1 MQKYVCAL
9 CGYEYDPEVGDPDS
23 GIAPGTA
30 FEDIPED
37 WVCPVCGVGKENF
50 QPAECTIRRICGLV
64 WKDYTGPL
72 FIFMAGKDKTASR
85 EKTIVMTGIVG
96 IVANVLLASFKALV
110 GVAVHST
117 AMVLDAVN
125 NFSDV
130 LSSLVTIIGTKI
142 ASRKPDKK
150 HPLGHGRVEYL
161 AQMII
166 AALILYAGIT
176 ALWES
181 IKKIITPVDPD
192 HSAVSLALISVAIVV
207 KIFLGLYV
215 RKQGK
220 KAKSELLISSGT
232 DALFDAILSTAVLIS
247 AIILLIFKFNIEAY
261 VSVIIAVFILK
272 AGIEIIIEAVDDMLG
287 HRVEVEYTKKVKESV
302 LSFDEV
308 YGAYDIVLHN
318 YGPDRYLGS
327 VHIEVDDRMTA
338 DKIDSLTRNITQK
351 VCEDT
356 GIILTAVGI
365 YSNNSSNDR
374 LMKMRKDITEL
385 VVDHKHILQLHG
397 FYVDEE
403 KKRITFDVVV
413 DFDEQDREG
422 LLKHIVGDV
431 KNALPEYEVVVAM
444 DSDISDQ

>member
-1 MQKYVCAL
+1 MTEQSK
-9 CGYEYDPEVGDPDS
+9 
-23 GIAPGTA
+23 
-30 FEDIPED
+30 
-37 WVCPVCGVGKENF
+37 
-50 QPAECTIRRICGLV
+50 TI
-64 WKDYTGPL
+64 
-72 FIFMAGKDKTASR
+72 SR
-85 EKTIVMTGIVG
+85 EKTIVKTGIIG

-110 GVAVHST
+110 GLTVHST

-142 ASRKPDKK
+142 ASKKPDKK

-166 AALILYAGIT
+166 AALIIYAGIT

-181 IKKIITPVDPD
+181 IKKIIEPVDAE
-192 HSAVSLALISVAIVV
+192 HSAASLAVISVAIVV

-215 RKQGK
+215 RKKGK
-220 KAKSELLISSGT
+220 TVRSDLLISSGT
-232 DALFDAILSTAVLIS
+232 DALFDAVLSTAVLIS
-247 AIILLIFKFNIEAY
+247 AIILIIFKFNIEAY
-261 VSVIIAVFILK
+261 VSVIISGFILK
-272 AGIEIIIEAVDDMLG
+272 AGVEIIIEAVDDMLG
-287 HRVEVEYTKKVKESV
+287 HRVEAEYTKKVKESV
-302 LSFDEV
+302 LTFPEV

-327 VHIEVDDRMTA
+327 LHIEIDDTMTA
-338 DKIDSLTRNITQK
+338 DKIDALARNIYDK
-351 VCEDT
+351 VYKDT

-365 YSNNSSNDR
+365 YSRNTSDEK
-374 LMKMRKDITEL
+374 LMKMRNDITEL

-397 FYVDEE
+397 FYVDEVR
-403 KKRITFDVVV
+403 KRITFDVVV

-422 LLKHIVGDV
+422 LVEHIIGDV
-431 KNALPEYEVVVAM
+431 KNALPEYDVVVAI

>member
-1 MQKYVCAL
+1 
-9 CGYEYDPEVGDPDS
+9 
-23 GIAPGTA
+23 
-30 FEDIPED
+30 
-37 WVCPVCGVGKENF
+37 
-50 QPAECTIRRICGLV
+50 
-64 WKDYTGPL
+64 
-72 FIFMAGKDKTASR
+72 MADQTKIIDR
-85 EKTIVMTGIVG
+85 EKTIVRTGIIG
-96 IVANVLLASFKALV
+96 IVANILLASFKALV
-110 GVAVHST
+110 GVAIHST

-130 LSSLVTIIGTKI
+130 LSSVVTIIGTKI
-142 ASRKPDKK
+142 AYRKPDKK

-181 IKKIITPVDPD
+181 IKKIIDPVDPD
-192 HSAVSLALISVAIVV
+192 HSAVSLGIISVAIVV

-215 RKQGK
+215 KKQGK
-220 KAKSELLISSGT
+220 KAKSDLLISSGT

-247 AIILLIFKFNIEAY
+247 AVILIFFKFNIEAY
-261 VSVIIAVFILK
+261 VSIIISLFILK
-272 AGIEIIIEAVDDMLG
+272 AGFGIIKEAVDDMLG
-287 HRVEVEYTKKVKESV
+287 HRVETEYTKKVKETV
-302 LSFDEV
+302 TTFPEV

-327 VHIEVDDRMTA
+327 VHIEVDDTMTA
-338 DKIDSLTRNITQK
+338 DKIDSLTRNITGK
-351 VCEDT
+351 VYEET

-365 YSNNSSNDR
+365 YSNNSSDER

-413 DFDEQDREG
+413 DFEEQDREG
-422 LLKHIVGDV
+422 LIAHIKNDV
-431 KNALPEYEVVVAM
+431 KNVLPEYELVVAI

>member
-1 MQKYVCAL
+1 MTDQAK
-9 CGYEYDPEVGDPDS
+9 
-23 GIAPGTA
+23 
-30 FEDIPED
+30 
-37 WVCPVCGVGKENF
+37 
-50 QPAECTIRRICGLV
+50 TI
-64 WKDYTGPL
+64 
-72 FIFMAGKDKTASR
+72 SR
-85 EKTIVMTGIVG
+85 EKIIVRTGIIG
-96 IVANVLLASFKALV
+96 IVANVLLASFKALI
-110 GVAVHST
+110 GLAIHST

-130 LSSLVTIIGTKI
+130 LSSVVTIIGTKI

-176 ALWES
+176 ALIES
-181 IKKIITPVDPD
+181 IKKIINPVDPD
-192 HSAVSLALISVAIVV
+192 HSAVSLAIISVAIVV
-207 KIFLGLYV
+207 KIFLGIYV

-220 KAKSELLISSGT
+220 KAKSDLLISSGT

-247 AIILLIFKFNIEAY
+247 AVILMLFKFNIEAY
-261 VSVIIAVFILK
+261 VSVIISLFIIK
-272 AGIEIIIEAVDDMLG
+272 AGFEIIKEAVDDMLG
-287 HRVEVEYTKKVKESV
+287 HRVEAEYTKKVKESV
-302 LSFDEV
+302 VAFDEV

-327 VHIEVDDRMTA
+327 LHIEVDDRMTA
-338 DKIDSLTRNITQK
+338 DQIDSLTRNITAK
-351 VCEDT
+351 VYEET

-365 YSNNSSNDR
+365 YSNNSSNEK
-374 LMKMRKDITEL
+374 LMKMRKDITDL

-413 DFDEQDREG
+413 DFDEEDREG
-422 LLKHIVGDV
+422 LVNHIIKDV
-431 KNALPEYEVVVAM
+431 KEALPEYDVIVAT

>member
-1 MQKYVCAL
+1 
-9 CGYEYDPEVGDPDS
+9 
-23 GIAPGTA
+23 
-30 FEDIPED
+30 
-37 WVCPVCGVGKENF
+37 
-50 QPAECTIRRICGLV
+50 
-64 WKDYTGPL
+64 
-72 FIFMAGKDKTASR
+72 MAGKDKTASR

-192 HSAVSLALISVAIVV
+192 HSAVSLALISIAIVV

-351 VCEDT
+351 VFEDT
-356 GIILTAVGI
+356 GIFLTAVGI
-365 YSNNSSNDR
+365 YSNNSSNER
-374 LMKMRKDITEL
+374 LMKLRKDITEL

>member
-1 MQKYVCAL
+1 
-9 CGYEYDPEVGDPDS
+9 
-23 GIAPGTA
+23 
-30 FEDIPED
+30 
-37 WVCPVCGVGKENF
+37 
-50 QPAECTIRRICGLV
+50 
-64 WKDYTGPL
+64 
-72 FIFMAGKDKTASR
+72 MADKDKTASR
-85 EKTIVMTGIVG
+85 EKTIVRTGIIG

-181 IKKIITPVDPD
+181 VKKIITPVDPE

-215 RKQGK
+215 KKQGK
-220 KAKSELLISSGT
+220 KAKSDLLISSGT

-261 VSVIIAVFILK
+261 VSVIIAIFILK
-272 AGIEIIIEAVDDMLG
+272 AGIEIIVEAVDDMLG

-302 LSFDEV
+302 LTFDEV
-308 YGAYDIVLHN
+308 FGAYDIVLHN

-327 VHIEVDDRMTA
+327 VHIEIDDRMTA

-351 VCEDT
+351 VYEDT

-365 YSNNSSNDR
+365 YSNNSSNEH

-422 LLKHIVGDV
+422 LMKHIIGDV
-431 KNALPEYEVVVAM
+431 KNALPEYEVVVAL

>member
-1 MQKYVCAL
+1 MTDQAK
-9 CGYEYDPEVGDPDS
+9 
-23 GIAPGTA
+23 
-30 FEDIPED
+30 
-37 WVCPVCGVGKENF
+37 
-50 QPAECTIRRICGLV
+50 TI
-64 WKDYTGPL
+64 
-72 FIFMAGKDKTASR
+72 SR
-85 EKTIVMTGIVG
+85 EKIIVRTGIIG
-96 IVANVLLASFKALV
+96 IVANVLLASFKALI
-110 GVAVHST
+110 GLAVHST

-130 LSSLVTIIGTKI
+130 LSSVVTIIGTKI

-176 ALWES
+176 ALIES
-181 IKKIITPVDPD
+181 IKKVINPVDPD
-192 HSAVSLALISVAIVV
+192 HSAVSLAIISVAIVV
-207 KIFLGLYV
+207 KIFLGIYV

-220 KAKSELLISSGT
+220 KAKSDLLISSGT

-247 AIILLIFKFNIEAY
+247 AVILMLFKFNIEAY
-261 VSVIIAVFILK
+261 VSVIISLFIIK
-272 AGIEIIIEAVDDMLG
+272 AGFEIIKEAVDDMLG
-287 HRVEVEYTKKVKESV
+287 HRVEAEYTKKVKESV
-302 LSFDEV
+302 VAFDEV

-327 VHIEVDDRMTA
+327 LHIEVDDRLTA
-338 DKIDSLTRNITQK
+338 DQIDSLTRNITAK
-351 VCEDT
+351 VYEET

-365 YSNNSSNDR
+365 YSNNSSNEK
-374 LMKMRKDITEL
+374 LMKMRKDITDL

-413 DFDEQDREG
+413 DFDEEDREG
-422 LLKHIVGDV
+422 LVNHIIKDV
-431 KNALPEYEVVVAM
+431 KEALPEYDVIVAT

>member
-1 MQKYVCAL
+1 
-9 CGYEYDPEVGDPDS
+9 
-23 GIAPGTA
+23 
-30 FEDIPED
+30 
-37 WVCPVCGVGKENF
+37 
-50 QPAECTIRRICGLV
+50 
-64 WKDYTGPL
+64 
-72 FIFMAGKDKTASR
+72 MADQTKIIDR
-85 EKTIVMTGIVG
+85 EKTIVRTGIIG
-96 IVANVLLASFKALV
+96 IVANILLASFKALV
-110 GVAVHST
+110 GVAIHST

-130 LSSLVTIIGTKI
+130 LSSVVTIIGTKI

-181 IKKIITPVDPD
+181 IKKIIDPVDPE
-192 HSAVSLALISVAIVV
+192 HSAVSLGIISVAIVV

-215 RKQGK
+215 KKQGK
-220 KAKSELLISSGT
+220 KAKSDLLISSGT

-247 AIILLIFKFNIEAY
+247 AVILIFFKFNIEAY
-261 VSVIIAVFILK
+261 VSIIISLFILK
-272 AGIEIIIEAVDDMLG
+272 AGLGIIKEAVDDMLG
-287 HRVEVEYTKKVKESV
+287 HRVETEYTKKVKETV
-302 LSFDEV
+302 TTFPEV

-327 VHIEVDDRMTA
+327 VHIEVDDTMTA
-338 DKIDSLTRNITQK
+338 DKIDSLTRNITGK
-351 VCEDT
+351 VYEET

-365 YSNNSSNDR
+365 YSNNSSDEK

-413 DFDEQDREG
+413 DFEEQDREG
-422 LLKHIVGDV
+422 LIAHIKNDV
-431 KNALPEYEVVVAM
+431 KNVLPEYELVVAI

>member
-1 MQKYVCAL
+1 M
-9 CGYEYDPEVGDPDS
+9 
-23 GIAPGTA
+23 
-30 FEDIPED
+30 
-37 WVCPVCGVGKENF
+37 WN
-50 QPAECTIRRICGLV
+50 
-64 WKDYTGPL
+64 DYTGPL

-308 YGAYDIVLHN
+308 YGAYDIILHN

-365 YSNNSSNDR
+365 YSNNSSNER

>member
-1 MQKYVCAL
+1 
-9 CGYEYDPEVGDPDS
+9 
-23 GIAPGTA
+23 
-30 FEDIPED
+30 
-37 WVCPVCGVGKENF
+37 
-50 QPAECTIRRICGLV
+50 
-64 WKDYTGPL
+64 
-72 FIFMAGKDKTASR
+72 MADKNTTASR
-85 EKTIVMTGIVG
+85 EKIIVRTGIIG
-96 IVANVLLASFKALV
+96 IVANILLASFKALV

-130 LSSLVTIIGTKI
+130 LSSVVTIIGTKI

-192 HSAVSLALISVAIVV
+192 HSAISLALISVAIAV
-207 KIFLGLYV
+207 KIVLGLFV

-220 KAKSELLISSGT
+220 KAKSDLLMSSGT

-261 VSVIIAVFILK
+261 VSVIIAIFILK
-272 AGIEIIIEAVDDMLG
+272 AGFEIIREAVDDMLG
-287 HRVEVEYTKKVKESV
+287 HRVEGEYTKKVKESV
-302 LSFDEV
+302 LTFDEV

-327 VHIEVDDRMTA
+327 VHVEIDDRMTA
-338 DKIDSLTRNITQK
+338 DKIDTLTRKITQK
-351 VCEDT
+351 VYEDT
-356 GIILTAVGI
+356 GIILTAVGV
-365 YSNNSSNDR
+365 YSNNSSDEH

-403 KKRITFDVVV
+403 QKRITFDVVV

-422 LLKHIVGDV
+422 LMKHIIGDV
-431 KNALPEYEVVVAM
+431 KNALPGYEVIVAM